1 MKDTDELAAP
11 FETMQQWHWHSNKY
25 GQSAVLKAVGAIQ
38 LNNKWEPTQAVK
50 QSEQGRAL
58 TTKEH

>member
-1 MKDTDELAAP
+1 MKDTDELAGP
-11 FETMQQWHWHSNKY
+11 FETMQQWHWHSNKIWAEC
-25 GQSAVLKAVGAIQ
+25 SVKAVGVIR